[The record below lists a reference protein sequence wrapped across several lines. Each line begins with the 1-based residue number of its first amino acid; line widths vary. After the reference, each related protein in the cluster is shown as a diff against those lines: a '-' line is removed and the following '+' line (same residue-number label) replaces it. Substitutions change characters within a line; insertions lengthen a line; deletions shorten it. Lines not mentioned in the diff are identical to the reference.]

1 MTRALRLAAA
11 CLLAVIAA
19 AGCAPRNFNLEDVAL
34 DERSRSFNVGRGELF
49 AACVKVLNR
58 EKYDIGFS
66 DYDSGFI
73 QASKVLAGSV
83 HMRPGEQTVP
93 SHYPDAVVKPANS
106 REFFG
111 EVEDLSMEVAALE
124 SGRAQLTI
132 RASRSKSLT
141 PLEHSFDAMRS
152 EVGDSPSLDAGPLAD
167 SGPPRERS
175 KVTRHFAGDYY
186 QYWFECLDAVLDLEQ
201 RIEYPH

>member
-19 AGCAPRNFNLEDVAL
+19 AGCAPRNFNLEDV
-34 DERSRSFNVGRGELF
+34 
-49 AACVKVLNR
+49 
-58 EKYDIGFS
+58 
-66 DYDSGFI
+66 
-73 QASKVLAGSV
+73 
-83 HMRPGEQTVP
+83 
-93 SHYPDAVVKPANS
+93 
-106 REFFG
+106 
-111 EVEDLSMEVAALE
+111 ALE